1 MEPLAKRLGWLM
13 TIWFSSVC
21 VLLLLSLGIKF
32 MMELV
37 GLTS

>member
-1 MEPLAKRLGWLM
+1 MTLWL
-13 TIWFSSVC
+13 SSAGA
-21 VLLLLSLGIKF
+21 LLLLSLGIKL

>member
-1 MEPLAKRLGWLM
+1 MKSLAKRLGWLM
-13 TIWFSSVC
+13 TLWLTSVG
-21 VLLLLSLGIKF
+21 VLLLLSLGIKL

>member
-1 MEPLAKRLGWLM
+1 MKQLAKRLGWLI